1 MHHDNNERK
10 TVMKTNRN
18 DRENPTTPTYE
29 SESSYYKYQVLDTNW
44 NCINFLAY
52 LSSEVELRAV
62 RYNAIAVKTRPR
74 RNAFLRT
81 IQPRVKV

>member
-29 SESSYYKYQVLDTNW
+29 SESSYYKYQVLDTN
-44 NCINFLAY
+44 
-52 LSSEVELRAV
+52 
-62 RYNAIAVKTRPR
+62 
-74 RNAFLRT
+74 
-81 IQPRVKV
+81 